1 MVTGGKAR
9 CHKGM
14 DVEKCVGR
22 EVSICENSL
31 LVISM
36 KGKKKQARS
45 SESEDRRSRCFPG
58 SKFCLNVSREW
69 EVILFGYFILF
80 YFFYVSLP

>member
-1 MVTGGKAR
+1 MGSSVQGQGCMDSRFMVTGGKAH
-9 CHKGM
+9 CHKGL

-36 KGKKKQARS
+36 KGKKKA
-45 SESEDRRSRCFPG
+45 
-58 SKFCLNVSREW
+58 SK
-69 EVILFGYFILF
+69 VI
-80 YFFYVSLP
+80 

>member
-22 EVSICENSL
+22 EVSICGNSL
-31 LVISM
+31 LLISM
-36 KGKKKQARS
+36 KGKKKKQAGS

-58 SKFCLNVSREW
+58 SEF
-69 EVILFGYFILF
+69 
-80 YFFYVSLP
+80 